1 MSTRDRAGDRT
12 SPSPW
17 YLHCLASHVGSA
29 RKQGPCQ
36 RVCLLMYS
44 PAVVNSEAQW
54 WSTEQSST
62 LSPLWP
68 SAVLARALWVT
79 FEMDEVV
86 VHKIHLLS
94 SLVLLTSGHLPTDF
108 CAQTPSHSVGVLKS
122 VPEAMHPG
130 WEVLS
135 LEPLGLTL
143 HCSYGHGPL
152 RSPPP
157 AAPYLCTSS
166 SYPVL
171 DAPFQPPRVPR

>member
-1 MSTRDRAGDRT
+1 
-12 SPSPW
+12 
-17 YLHCLASHVGSA
+17 
-29 RKQGPCQ
+29 
-36 RVCLLMYS
+36 MYS

-62 LSPLWP
+62 LSPLWS

-94 SLVLLTSGHLPTDF
+94 FLVLLTSGHLPTDF
-108 CAQTPSHSVGVLKS
+108 CAQTTSHSVGVLKS

-143 HCSYGHGPL
+143 HCSYGHGPYGL
-152 RSPPP
+152 HPQQLPTSAPP
-157 AAPYLCTSS
+157 ALTLFLMLLSSLLEFHNNPAYTSLLPPS
-166 SYPVL
+166 S
-171 DAPFQPPRVPR
+171 ATPFCLTGTLWGPEKPLGL